1 MNHELPNVDRIVC
14 ADEVVF
20 ASADDVRVFV
30 MAECAV
36 SFVDFL
42 EIILADVETSV
53 MKECIVDFDDCSEF
67 VVDGAETSG
76 TVVRNVGLNVL
87 LGEAE
92 KFMVVIGI
100 SDIDGS
106 LELTVGVTGFVNILV
121 DKVKILVDKEVVSDD
136 ELGKK
141 DGFCDDL
148 DCVIVSPNV

>member
-1 MNHELPNVDRIVC
+1 
-14 ADEVVF
+14 
-20 ASADDVRVFV
+20 
-30 MAECAV
+30 MAVCAV

-42 EIILADVETSV
+42 ESMLADVETSV

-76 TVVRNVGLNVL
+76 TVVCNVGLNVL

-106 LELTVGVTGFVNILV
+106 LKLSVGVTGFVNILV

-141 DGFCDDL
+141 DDFSDDL
-148 DCVIVSPNV
+148 GCVIVSPDV